1 MRVSKK
7 GCQKNIEAKLSLV
20 TQTPTLV
27 GSERINI
34 LAEQTKVGSFTLEV
48 TIWHSRPLTN

>member
-20 TQTPTLV
+20 TQTPTL